1 MVHLICLT
9 YCFFFSVIAAFDFI
23 YLFKFKCFIL
33 IPRYPLPSIN
43 WAINYHNLAYGY
55 CEQSDAYHKIIINS
69 RTTLLR
75 LSWLI
80 VIFSYFYHTI
90 YLPII
95 PILFCYL
102 NLTFVFFSALIVHC
116 HIHMILRHE
125 KIPCR
130 INAPSSYWSIYRW
143 DIVSKLQQN

>member
-43 WAINYHNLAYGY
+43 STINYHNPTYGY

-75 LSWLI
+75 LSWLTHCD
-80 VIFSYFYHTI
+80 FQLRLSHY
-90 YLPII
+90 I
-95 PILFCYL
+95 PTYNTHSFCYL

-130 INAPSSYWSIYRW
+130 INDSI
-143 DIVSKLQQN
+143 ILLIHLSM

>member
-1 MVHLICLT
+1 MVNFICLT

-23 YLFKFKCFIL
+23 SYFFKFKCFIL
-33 IPRYPLPSIN
+33 IPRYPFPSIN
-43 WAINYHNLAYGY
+43 WVINYHNLTYEY
-55 CEQSDAYHKIIINS
+55 CEQSDANHKIIINS
-69 RTTLLR
+69 RTTSLR

-95 PILFCYL
+95 PILLCYL

-130 INAPSSYWSIYRW
+130 INDSIILLIHLSMEYC
-143 DIVSKLQQN
+143 